1 MDLRGVKE
9 FLKDT
14 SKYIIIGIIIL
25 IIFIYIV
32 SLQQVLGPSMEPNYK
47 EGEIYLLNKINYK
60 LFDVKRFDVVVVDT
74 ESSKYMIKRVIGLP
88 GEHLEYKENK
98 LYINGQVIEEN
109 FLKNGDT
116 EDYNITSLKENVI
129 PENHYFVIGD
139 NRINSTDSRIFGFVE
154 EKDIVGKV
162 GFRIWPIIK

>member
-74 ESSKYMIKRVIGLP
+74 ESSKYMINRVIGLP